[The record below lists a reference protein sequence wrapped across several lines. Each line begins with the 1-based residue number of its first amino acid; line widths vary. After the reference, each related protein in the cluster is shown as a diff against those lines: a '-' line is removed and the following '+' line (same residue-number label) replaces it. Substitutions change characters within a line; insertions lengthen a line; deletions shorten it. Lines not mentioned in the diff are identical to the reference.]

1 MRAVE
6 GSLGHSPKG
15 RYRGWK
21 ALARDKAR
29 LGALRAGRVECCA
42 QLGSSQAPLS
52 DSSLRPMSIQIRRA
66 GLFTILFFWTATTI
80 LSAAEKTS
88 VILTVHDSLASPNQ
102 PATIEATLT
111 RKALLIEVGLGGE
124 PIELLVAGNVVAT
137 AMTGGDG
144 RAFLSY
150 TPKAKGIV
158 PFIVRVGTTPRV
170 AVTEAGANLAVWE
183 RRSPIMAVEM
193 AALME
198 DVAGQ
203 GPTVILPGKDMGGRH
218 PMPDAA
224 AELGKLTQFYYNVLY
239 VVTHDKAAGTN
250 DQVGAQ
256 ARQWLKDQKF
266 PVGYIIVLPSN
277 PEAFGARLDELH
289 AAGWKTLK
297 IGVGRTKAFA
307 EAFLQRRLDA
317 VMVPE
322 PAKGEAPRKAKVA
335 KEWKEVRKKM

>member
-1 MRAVE
+1 MRVFF
-6 GSLGHSPKG
+6 
-15 RYRGWK
+15 
-21 ALARDKAR
+21 
-29 LGALRAGRVECCA
+29 
-42 QLGSSQAPLS
+42 
-52 DSSLRPMSIQIRRA
+52 RRA
-66 GLFTILFFWTATTI
+66 SLFTILLFWTVPAI
-80 LSAAEKTS
+80 LSAAEKIPGT
-88 VILTVHDSLASPNQ
+88 LTVHDSLTSPNQ

-111 RKALLIEVGLGGE
+111 GKSLLTETGLGGE

-150 TPKAKGIV
+150 TPKAKGSV
-158 PFIVRVGTTPRV
+158 PFTVRVGTTPRV
-170 AVTEAGANLAVWE
+170 AVAEADANLAVWE
-183 RRSPIMAVEM
+183 RRNPIMAVEM

-198 DVAGQ
+198 DPAGQ
-203 GPTVILPGKDMGGRH
+203 EPTVTWPGKETEGRR

-224 AELGKLTQFYYNVLY
+224 NELGKLSQFYYNLLY
-239 VVTHDKAAGTN
+239 VVTQDKVGGSN
-250 DQVGAQ
+250 DQVNAQ

-266 PVGYIIVLPSN
+266 PVGHILVLPSD
-277 PEAFGARLDELH
+277 PEAFGAKLDEMH

-322 PAKGEAPRKAKVA
+322 PAKGDVPRKAKVA
-335 KEWKEVRKKM
+335 KEWKDVRKKM

>member
-1 MRAVE
+1 MCR
-6 GSLGHSPKG
+6 SLNPTVHNSFF
-15 RYRGWK
+15 
-21 ALARDKAR
+21 
-29 LGALRAGRVECCA
+29 
-42 QLGSSQAPLS
+42 
-52 DSSLRPMSIQIRRA
+52 RRA

-80 LSAAEKTS
+80 LSAAEKIPGT
-88 VILTVHDSLASPNQ
+88 LTVHDSLTAPNQ
-102 PATIEATLT
+102 PATIETTLT
-111 RKALLIEVGLGGE
+111 QKGLLTETGLGGE
-124 PIELLVAGNVVAT
+124 PIELLVAGKVVAT

-150 TPKAKGIV
+150 RPKAKGAV
-158 PFIVRVGTTPRV
+158 PFTVRVGTTPRV
-170 AVTEAGANLAVWE
+170 AVAEAGANLAVWE

-198 DVAGQ
+198 DAE
-203 GPTVILPGKDMGGRH
+203 DRR

-224 AELGKLTQFYYNVLY
+224 EELGKLTQFYYNVLY
-239 VVTHDKAAGTN
+239 VVTQDKTAETY
-250 DQVGAQ
+250 DQVNEQ

-266 PVGYIIVLPSN
+266 PVGYILVLPPG
-277 PEAFGARLDELH
+277 PEALGAKLDELH

-335 KEWKEVRKKM
+335 KGWKDVRKKM

>member
-1 MRAVE
+1 
-6 GSLGHSPKG
+6 
-15 RYRGWK
+15 
-21 ALARDKAR
+21 
-29 LGALRAGRVECCA
+29 
-42 QLGSSQAPLS
+42 
-52 DSSLRPMSIQIRRA
+52 MSVPIRRA
-66 GLFTILFFWTATTI
+66 SLFTILFILTATAS
-80 LSAAEKTS
+80 LFGAEPIPG
-88 VILTVHDSLASPNQ
+88 ILTVHDSLTAPNQ

-111 RKALLIEVGLGGE
+111 WKGLLTEIGLGGE

-144 RAFLSY
+144 RAYLSY
-150 TPKAKGIV
+150 SPKAKGAV
-158 PFIVRVGTTPRV
+158 PFTVRVGTTPRV

-198 DVAGQ
+198 DPVGQ
-203 GPTVILPGKDMGGRH
+203 GPTVTWPGKEAEGRR

-224 AELGKLTQFYYNVLY
+224 EELGKLTQFYYNVLY
-239 VVTHDKAAGTN
+239 VVTEDKAVGTN
-250 DQVGAQ
+250 DQVNAQ

-266 PVGYIIVLPSN
+266 PVGHILVLPSD
-277 PEAFGARLDELH
+277 PEAFGAKLDELH

-307 EAFLQRRLDA
+307 EAFLQRRLEA

-322 PAKGEAPRKAKVA
+322 PAKGEVPRKAKVA
-335 KEWKEVRKKM
+335 KEWKDVRKRM

>member
-1 MRAVE
+1 MRD
-6 GSLGHSPKG
+6 PF
-15 RYRGWK
+15 R
-21 ALARDKAR
+21 
-29 LGALRAGRVECCA
+29 RV
-42 QLGSSQAPLS
+42 GF
-52 DSSLRPMSIQIRRA
+52 
-66 GLFTILFFWTATTI
+66 FTILLFLTATTI
-80 LSAAEKTS
+80 LSAAEKISGT
-88 VILTVHDSLASPNQ
+88 LTVHDSLTAPNQ

-111 RKALLIEVGLGGE
+111 GKSLLTETGLGGE
-124 PIELLVAGNVVAT
+124 PIELLVAGNVVTT

-150 TPKAKGIV
+150 TPKAKGLV
-158 PFIVRVGTTPRV
+158 PFIVRVGTASSV

-198 DVAGQ
+198 DAE
-203 GPTVILPGKDMGGRH
+203 GGR

-224 AELGKLTQFYYNVLY
+224 EELGKLTQFYYNLLY
-239 VVTHDKAAGTN
+239 VVTQDKLAGSH
-250 DQVGAQ
+250 DQVNAQ
-256 ARQWLKDQKF
+256 ARQWLKDQRF
-266 PVGYIIVLPSN
+266 PVGHILVLPSGS
-277 PEAFGARLDELH
+277 EGFGAKLDELH

-307 EAFLQRRLDA
+307 EAFLQRRLHA

-322 PAKGEAPRKAKVA
+322 PAKGDAPRKAKVA

>member
-1 MRAVE
+1 MGVFF
-6 GSLGHSPKG
+6 
-15 RYRGWK
+15 
-21 ALARDKAR
+21 
-29 LGALRAGRVECCA
+29 
-42 QLGSSQAPLS
+42 
-52 DSSLRPMSIQIRRA
+52 RRA
-66 GLFTILFFWTATTI
+66 GVFTIFLFWTATTS
-80 LSAAEKTS
+80 LFAAEKTS
-88 VILTVHDSLASPNQ
+88 GTLTVHDSLTAPNQ

-111 RKALLIEVGLGGE
+111 GKSLLVETGLGGE
-124 PIELLVAGNVVAT
+124 PIQLLVAGNVVAT

-150 TPKAKGIV
+150 TPKAKGTV
-158 PFIVRVGTTPRV
+158 PFTVRVGDTPRV
-170 AVTEAGANLAVWE
+170 GVAEAGANLTVWE
-183 RRSPIMAVEM
+183 HRSPILAVEM
-193 AALME
+193 AALIQ
-198 DVAGQ
+198 DAVGQ
-203 GPTVILPGKDMGGRH
+203 VPIVTLPGREAEGRH

-224 AELGKLTQFYYNVLY
+224 DELGKLTQFYYNVLY
-239 VVTHDKAAGTN
+239 VVTSDKAVGTN
-250 DQVGAQ
+250 AQVNAQ

-266 PVGYIIVLPSN
+266 PVGHIIVLPSN
-277 PEAFGARLDELH
+277 LEALGAKLDEMH